1 MSLPF
6 ISLTA
11 SVATTH
17 CDLTKAETLNKTVS
31 LGGGSLFL
39 LMFCTTSSTFTIPQC
54 VSSSYFVS
62 LSHPGTRREGQEE
75 TRVHLFLFASEMRVQ
90 PRLMAFRGN
99 LQTGRGST
107 DRWAVEEQRAAAA
120 SPQVARQKLLTSR
133 SIDAVL
139 LKGSRPRWFFK
150 RREEDSTHPTY
161 ALTDTPS
168 PRLSPPPLEDGGV
181 AERTEGTARSW

>member
-1 MSLPF
+1 
-6 ISLTA
+6 
-11 SVATTH
+11 
-17 CDLTKAETLNKTVS
+17 
-31 LGGGSLFL
+31 
-39 LMFCTTSSTFTIPQC
+39 MFCTTSSTFTIPQC

-62 LSHPGTRREGQEE
+62 LLGWKQANPNLVLGPGEKDKKRPGFI
-75 TRVHLFLFASEMRVQ
+75 FLFASEMRVQ
-90 PRLMAFRGN
+90 PRLVALRGN

-107 DRWAVEEQRAAAA
+107 DRWAVEEQGQRQRAAGA
-120 SPQVARQKLLTSR
+120 SLQAARQKLLTSR

-168 PRLSPPPLEDGGV
+168 PRLSPPPPSALEDGGV